1 MSEFEKESQK
11 LPVFQVVLNNLK
23 YSVQLEEKLLN
34 DVQKMENMGLSATV
48 EYKQLK
54 LRQFEESFFA
64 LFLLRLTR
72 SMSDKKINQT
82 YLDVVKSFKSRMS
95 TFRKQ
100 DKDGMRK
107 EYSKM
112 KYAKKM
118 IHESIDKSYEKS
130 KKYIELLENE
140 LKNVE
145 K

>member
-11 LPVFQVVLNNLK
+11 LPIVQVILKNLK
-23 YSVQLEEKLLN
+23 QSIQLEENLLK
-34 DVQKMENMGLSATV
+34 QIQRMENMGLSSTL

-54 LRQFEESFFA
+54 SRQFEESFFA
-64 LFLLRLTR
+64 LFLLRLTK
-72 SMSDKKINQT
+72 SIDDKKGNQT
-82 YLDVVKSFKSRMS
+82 YLDVLKSFKSRMS

-100 DKDGMRK
+100 DRDSMRR
-107 EYSKM
+107 EYSKL

-118 IHESIDKSYEKS
+118 IHDSIEKSYDKS
-130 KKYIELLENE
+130 KKYIEILESE

>member
-1 MSEFEKESQK
+1 MSEFVKEGQK
-11 LPVFQVVLNNLK
+11 LPVIQVILNNLK
-23 YSVQLEEKLLN
+23 QSVALEEKLLN
-34 DVQKMENMGLSATV
+34 EVQKMENMGLASTV

-72 SMSDKKINQT
+72 SIGSKKSNQT

-100 DKDGMRK
+100 DKDNMRR

-112 KYAKKM
+112 QYAKKM
-118 IHESIDKSYEKS
+118 IHESIEKSYEKS
-130 KKYIELLENE
+130 KKYIEILEKE